1 MLLSP
6 IVLVPLSVMAAQSFG
21 GEYRFGMIRLTLST
35 FPRRTR
41 VMLAKLW
48 TISLWVLAFLVL
60 TTVVALVVAQLFP
73 QYVEF
78 ALDGT
83 IALYVLRALAYGLA
97 YCLWVFA
104 LVPITRN
111 QALSIVL
118 VLVWALLIEPV
129 ALQLLGGKFPWLD
142 KALPMTAGAAFAQGT
157 ACPERRAVLRHHRG
171 AVAHRLAR
179 LHVATPDPTRR
190 RTRMAHPGVHS
201 SAWWLLWPSAAPP
214 GPCCGTRPRRSG
226 PPGWCVAHGRLPREP
241 HGVPR
246 ARPPGRATGDPRGRW

>member
-1 MLLSP
+1 MAIVAYENRRIRTIRSTWIILLITLVLAGALTAGFSAMANLDPATGERVGRGTLISVLAVLLSP

-104 LVPITRN
+104 LVLITRN

-142 KALPMTAGAAFAQGT
+142 KALPMTAGAAFAQGDRMLPSAGLYFGT
-157 ACPERRAVLRHHRG
+157 TVVLLLIG
-171 AVAHRLAR
+171 WLVF
-179 LHVATPDPTRR
+179 TRR
-190 RTRMAHPGVHS
+190 DA
-201 SAWWLLWPSAAPP
+201 
-214 GPCCGTRPRRSG
+214 
-226 PPGWCVAHGRLPREP
+226 
-241 HGVPR
+241 
-246 ARPPGRATGDPRGRW
+246 